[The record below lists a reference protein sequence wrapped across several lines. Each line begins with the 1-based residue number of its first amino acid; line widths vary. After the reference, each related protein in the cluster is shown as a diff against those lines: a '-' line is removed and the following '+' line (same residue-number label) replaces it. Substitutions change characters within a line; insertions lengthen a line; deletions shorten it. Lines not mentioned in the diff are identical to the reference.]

1 MQEVGGSIPPGSTTL
16 KGLAKPFQA
25 RLFPARRHPRLR
37 ALTNARPVAYPD
49 RGGLFRQRHG
59 TLVVRRSGAV

>member
-1 MQEVGGSIPPGSTTL
+1 
-16 KGLAKPFQA
+16 
-25 RLFPARRHPRLR
+25 
-37 ALTNARPVAYPD
+37 VAYPD